1 MIKGNEINE
10 VQKNIKGDFDE
21 FYSTVEPI
29 ANSLIY
35 NEYSDTSTFISN
47 QFWLKERY
55 FEYSDS
61 LNEDD
66 REYLLENHLADYFNL
81 MTIGTIVAAISSTIE
96 HVMKPQPG
104 TVIH

>member
-1 MIKGNEINE
+1 MIEK
-10 VQKNIKGDFDE
+10 QKNIKADFDE
-21 FYSTVEPI
+21 FYSTVEPV

-35 NEYSDTSTFISN
+35 NEYSDTSTFIRN
-47 QFWLKERY
+47 QFWLKDRY

-96 HVMKPQPG
+96 HVMKPQSG
-104 TVIH
+104 TAIH